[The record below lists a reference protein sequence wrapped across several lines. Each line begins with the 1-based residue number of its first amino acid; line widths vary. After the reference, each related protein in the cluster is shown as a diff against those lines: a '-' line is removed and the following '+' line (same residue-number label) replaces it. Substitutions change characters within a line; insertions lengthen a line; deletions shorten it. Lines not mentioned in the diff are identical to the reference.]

1 MNPWIQRLAALITF
15 ATLGAHAGPMTWSD
29 LQRQL
34 QEANPEIKAATSAE
48 QAQQSLSRG
57 TWAPFL
63 PELSASA
70 GYAKENTLH
79 DQDDGYVGYLSGTWN
94 VFRGGQDWYA
104 TKSASLE
111 TEMARLETNIIR
123 RKLHRELGE
132 TYLEAQLNLHFI
144 SLDTE
149 KLQFLRN
156 QRSMAQKKINAG
168 LTSNVDA
175 IELDLEEST
184 LSAEIESHQTDLKI
198 ALDKIKSLINSDVP
212 VNLQKE
218 SFPRITSADF
228 SKLDVS
234 QNPRL
239 QKNEL
244 AQENSR
250 RQRQITQAGYLPT
263 VDLSAQY
270 GRLVPQFDD
279 PLEGTE
285 SRISLLMTWSFFS
298 GLSTRHQSAA
308 AQATEISKTQEKES
322 LRLQLETELS
332 AISDKARELLQLRD
346 LLEKRQTLSQKYYD
360 LTLAEYRRGVKNSS
374 DLANATNNLFENK
387 TRLMEVQKNLAVL
400 KLKFEELTK

>member
-1 MNPWIQRLAALITF
+1 MNPWQQRLAAIITF
-15 ATLGAHAGPMTWSD
+15 ATLGAHADPRTWSD
-29 LQRQL
+29 LQQQL
-34 QEANPEIKAATSAE
+34 RDSNPEIKAATSAE

-57 TWAPFL
+57 SWAPFL
-63 PELSASA
+63 PELSVSA

-79 DQDDGYVGYLSGTWN
+79 DKDDGYVGYLSGTWN
-94 VFRGGQDWYA
+94 IFRGGQDWLS
-104 TKSASLE
+104 TKSTSLE
-111 TEMARLETNIIR
+111 AQMARLETDIVR

-132 TYLEAQLNLHFI
+132 TYFEAQLNLHFV

-198 ALDKIKSLINSDVP
+198 ALDKIKALIKSETP
-212 VNLQKE
+212 VSLQKE
-218 SFPRITSADF
+218 SFPRVAAADF
-228 SKLDVS
+228 AKLDIS

-244 AQENSR
+244 AQEYAR
-250 RQRQITQAGYLPT
+250 RQRQISQSGYLPS
-263 VDLSAQY
+263 VDFTAQY
-270 GRLVPQFDD
+270 GRLVPQYED
-279 PLEGTE
+279 PLEGAE
-285 SRISLLMTWSFFS
+285 SRVALLVTWNFFS
-298 GLSTRHQSAA
+298 GLGTRHQTAA
-308 AQATEISKTQEKES
+308 AHSIEESRTHEKEN

-346 LLEKRQTLSQKYYD
+346 LLEKRQTLSQRYYD
-360 LTLAEYRRGVKNSS
+360 LTLSEYRRGVKNSS